1 MAPGFSS
8 GLRAVL
14 WDLDGTLLDSNQSI
28 RATMN
33 AVLKERGHPMFTK
46 AGLDGLIGHPL
57 RDILAKKVPSAS
69 ATEIDAMAMRYRDLY
84 SESGWFTVGLHP
96 GVDVYI
102 QALRRG
108 GFATGIVTSKGQ
120 HETEVLVADLGVLS
134 LFDVVIG
141 DDDVR
146 PLKPDPAPFR
156 AACET
161 LGCAASSAVLIGD
174 TRFDILSAKAA
185 GGFGVGVLW
194 GNGSAQSLREAGA
207 DAIVADVAALRKAVR
222 RLSSRPG

>member
-1 MAPGFSS
+1 VAS

-33 AVLKERGHPMFTK
+33 AVLKERGHAMFTK
-46 AGLDGLIGHPL
+46 AELDTLIGYPL
-57 RDILAKKVPSAS
+57 RDILAKKVPSAPKGDVE
-69 ATEIDAMAMRYRDLY
+69 TMALRYRELY
-84 SESGWFTVGLHP
+84 SESGWFTVGLHA
-96 GVDVYI
+96 GVDAYV
-102 QALRRG
+102 QDLRRQ

-120 HETEVLVADLGVLS
+120 HETEILLADLGVLS
-134 LFDVVIG
+134 LFDIVIG

-156 AACET
+156 AACEG
-161 LGCAASSAVLIGD
+161 LGCAADSAVLIGD
-174 TRFDILSAKAA
+174 TRFDMLSAKSA
-185 GGFGVGVLW
+185 GGYGVGVLW

-207 DAIVADVAALRKAVR
+207 DAIVADVAQLRTAVR
-222 RLSSRPG
+222 RLAGRLS